1 LLDVVDCFIVVADVV
16 VEAVVAASGVDVVVD
31 DVVVVGCVGDSGAL
45 VEKAV
50 SGVCVYKNK
59 QTTIRISTTNVQL

>member
-1 LLDVVDCFIVVADVV
+1 VSSGVANVGAVVCNELLDVVDCFIVVADVV

-31 DVVVVGCVGDSGAL
+31 DVVVGCVGDSGAL

-50 SGVCVYKNK
+50 SGVCV
-59 QTTIRISTTNVQL
+59 